1 MTITGYEIEYIRTGS
16 GETKK
21 TDKVI
26 IWENDDYE
34 FEHGIVRAHN
44 ICEVIELFEIIAEK
58 YWGTYETRHAII
70 NIKKIGR

>member
-21 TDKVI
+21 TNKVI

-34 FEHGIVRAHN
+34 FEHGIEIAHN
-44 ICEVIELFEIIAEK
+44 IIEVIELFEIIAAK
-58 YWGTYETRHAII
+58 YWGTYETKHAII
-70 NIKKIGR
+70 NIRKIER